1 MTRAY
6 FYVESD
12 RAAASTFVFHARHHK
27 VFQSVPTT
35 CARQQSHSAT
45 FLPASF
51 SLNRQTRFF
60 LTSTGKTLGT
70 RRINPTIVF
79 RMGERR
85 DSAKCRGK
93 RENPYRFQTHF
104 FARSG
109 MDLTL
114 GKSLA
119 RRKALDDARPAR
131 SACSN
136 RSKMGRTAAKA
147 HGKYRTLGETRATS
161 TTYFCKKPIRQEAS
175 AKQRHS
181 CDRAAFRAAFCG
193 KQLLI
198 FH

>member
-12 RAAASTFVFHARHHK
+12 RAVASTFVFHARHHK
-27 VFQSVPTT
+27 VLQSVPTT

-85 DSAKCRGK
+85 NSAKCRGK

-119 RRKALDDARPAR
+119 RRKALDNAVQQDRLVPIDQKWAARRRKLTENIERSVRPAPPR
-131 SACSN
+131 
-136 RSKMGRTAAKA
+136 
-147 HGKYRTLGETRATS
+147 
-161 TTYFCKKPIRQEAS
+161 
-175 AKQRHS
+175 
-181 CDRAAFRAAFCG
+181 
-193 KQLLI
+193 LLI
-198 FH
+198 FAKSLSDRKHPLSSAIRVIVPRFAPLSAANNC